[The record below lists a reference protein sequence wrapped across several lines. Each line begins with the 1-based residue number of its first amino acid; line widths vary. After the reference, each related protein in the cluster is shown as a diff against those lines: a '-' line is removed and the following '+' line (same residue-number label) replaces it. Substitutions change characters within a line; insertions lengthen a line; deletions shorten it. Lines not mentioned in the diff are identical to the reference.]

1 MVDFL
6 CNECGKCYE
15 EEVNLAVHQIR
26 THDKRSFTCEKCGET
41 LIGRSTYNNHIRKH
55 NSAVAKPKALQ
66 KCDICPYETTDP
78 SNLSKHTKNAHKE
91 KTKRSNSLK
100 EYHDCGKV
108 FSRKDSLERH
118 LSLQV

>member
-78 SNLSKHTKNAHKE
+78 SNLK
-91 KTKRSNSLK
+91 
-100 EYHDCGKV
+100 
-108 FSRKDSLERH
+108 H
-118 LSLQV
+118 LSTLKMHTRKRPRGLIV

>member
-78 SNLSKHTKNAHKE
+78 SNQK
-91 KTKRSNSLK
+91 
-100 EYHDCGKV
+100 
-108 FSRKDSLERH
+108 H
-118 LSLQV
+118 LSTLKMHTRKRPRGLIV